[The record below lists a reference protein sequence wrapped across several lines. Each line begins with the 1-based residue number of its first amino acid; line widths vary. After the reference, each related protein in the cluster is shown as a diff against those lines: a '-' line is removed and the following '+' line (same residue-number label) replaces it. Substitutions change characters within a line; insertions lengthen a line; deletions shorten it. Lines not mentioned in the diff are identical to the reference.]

1 MHLRQCPVC
10 GRWHNQPGSSWLHTS
25 CRVICQEAD
34 TLYPGIVARM
44 EELDAEMNHQD
55 EHALILGVTRRIR
68 GMCRHTRGSAA
79 WKFSKS
85 KG

>member
-34 TLYPGIVARM
+34 TLYPSIVARM
-44 EELDAEMNHQD
+44 EELGAEMNHQD
-55 EHALILGVTRRIR
+55 EHALILGVTRSRKVHEPV
-68 GMCRHTRGSAA
+68 GMN
-79 WKFSKS
+79 
-85 KG
+85 